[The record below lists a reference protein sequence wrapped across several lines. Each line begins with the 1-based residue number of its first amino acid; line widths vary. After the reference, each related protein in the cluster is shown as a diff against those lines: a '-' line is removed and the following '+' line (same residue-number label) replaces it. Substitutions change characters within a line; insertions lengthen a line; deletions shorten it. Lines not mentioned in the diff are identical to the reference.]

1 MKTAKLRRWSKGGG
15 GKNLPFISSASGLY
29 SYMQQSNVPQL
40 EGNSIC
46 AAVRNAKYISEYI
59 VTGRKYT
66 QCRGTC
72 PKEFESSFP
81 FPFTEYYRSNQLFTT
96 GYNCLQLFRETEE
109 GKNVKFPRR
118 RSAITSINQG
128 NKAIIPASIHPHNP
142 PPLRGK
148 L

>member
-96 GYNCLQLFRETEE
+96 FRETEE

-118 RSAITSINQG
+118 RSTITSINQG